1 MNKNRCIIATHPA
14 SEKTIH
20 LPVHFKQQE
29 VIYSLALGSR
39 LVDDFTVSYHQHPN
53 KILLSED
60 LYKDLLIP
68 YQSRADVIAIDH
80 TLFIGPLLG
89 IFTAG
94 FEKSTQPLGTRSD
107 FFINLL
113 HSFKQHVGFA
123 YLFGTHSIDWDKGI
137 VEGLLYQQKT
147 WIKKKMPL
155 PSVIYDRLPNRK
167 AAQSAFV
174 QETKRKLTQD
184 YDIPWFNPSF
194 FNKWDIH
201 EQLLTDEKT
210 CPFLPHSIQ
219 LDPVDALNKIETLL
233 HLHEVIY
240 LKPSNGSHGDG
251 IYQLNKT
258 TYGIT
263 VSSNQGRAVPFDSV
277 EHFVTNLRKDHAIQ
291 DFMAQQGIALLQIDN
306 QPMDFRVHTNKN
318 KYGHWTVTAAVAK
331 ISGHHTVTTHHSYGG
346 TVKTLYDVFPEK
358 KTRLKMLEQLS
369 YTAITL
375 SQVIDEKVSGHI
387 GEIGFDL
394 GIDQT
399 GAIWMFEANSRPGRD
414 VFQHVS
420 LRNSERLIGKNLMDY
435 AAYLSQTDLTTSD
448 YTNVY

>member
-1 MNKNRCIIATHPA
+1 MNKNRYIIATHPA

-20 LPVHFKQQE
+20 LPIHFKQQE
-29 VIYSLALGSR
+29 AIYSLALGSR
-39 LVDDFTVSYHQHPN
+39 LVDDFTVSYHQHPT

-60 LYKDLLIP
+60 LYRDLLIP
-68 YQSRADVIAIDH
+68 YQSKADVIAIDH

-94 FEKSTQPLGTRSD
+94 FEQSTQPLGTRSD
-107 FFINLL
+107 FFIKLL
-113 HSFKQHVGFA
+113 RSFKQHAGFA

-137 VEGLLYQQKT
+137 VEGLLYQQQT
-147 WIKKKMPL
+147 WVKKQMPL

-167 AAQSAFV
+167 AAQSAFI

-184 YDIPWFNPSF
+184 YDIPWFNPHF

-233 HLHEVIY
+233 HLHQVIY

-251 IYQLNKT
+251 IYQLNKKAH
-258 TYGIT
+258 GIT
-263 VSSNQGRAVPFDSV
+263 VCSNQGRAVPYDSL
-277 EHFVTNLRKDHAIQ
+277 EDFVINLRKDHAIL

-318 KYGHWTVTAAVAK
+318 KYGHWTVTAVAAK
-331 ISGHHTVTTHHSYGG
+331 ISGNHTVTTHHSHGG
-346 TVKTLYDVFPEK
+346 SVKTLYDVFPEK
-358 KTRLKMLEQLS
+358 KKRLKILEQLS

-375 SQVIDEKVSGHI
+375 SQVIDEKLSGHI

-394 GIDQT
+394 GIDRT
-399 GAIWMFEANSRPGRD
+399 GAIWMFEANSRPGRE

-420 LRNSERLIGKNLMDY
+420 LRNSERLIGKKIMDY
-435 AAYLSQTDLTTSD
+435 ASYLSQTTLTTTD
-448 YTNVY
+448 HTNIY